1 MNSRQNPMRTVIIAV
16 ILGALAIGG
25 YAIFTAKSDKNGTQ
39 QNAADTKAPDA
50 STADTKPAETKTSD
64 APAPSAPA
72 PDTKTPDAAAPA
84 AKPADTKAADTSSA
98 ATPAAAP
105 VDDLTRFDGKPYK
118 VYPDGKVNFATYR
131 GYNMYSSICI
141 VCHGPAGLGSSFA
154 PALVDSLKALS
165 YDDFVGTVM
174 NGRENITSVS
184 NNVMPSFGTNPTVV
198 KYIDSLYA
206 YLKGRSDG
214 AIGRGE
220 LNFAGSKNE

>member
-1 MNSRQNPMRTVIIAV
+1 RQNPMRKVIIAV
-16 ILGALAIGG
+16 ILGALAIGA
-25 YAIFTAKSDKNGTQ
+25 YAIFTANSDKSGRQ
-39 QNAADTKAPDA
+39 QSAADTKAPDA
-50 STADTKPAETKTSD
+50 NTVEKKAAETKTSD
-64 APAPSAPA
+64 TAASSAPA
-72 PDTKTPDAAAPA
+72 PDAKTADTAAPA
-84 AKPADTKAADTSSA
+84 AKPADSKAADTNTA
-98 ATPAAAP
+98 ANPAAAP

-131 GYNMYSSICI
+131 GYNMYSSICF

-154 PALVDSLKALS
+154 PALVESLKVLS
-165 YDDFVGTVM
+165 YEDFVGTVM

-184 NNVMPSFGTNPTVV
+184 NNVMPSFGTNPTIV

-220 LNFAGSKNE
+220 LEFAGPKDE

>member
-1 MNSRQNPMRTVIIAV
+1 M
-16 ILGALAIGG
+16 
-25 YAIFTAKSDKNGTQ
+25 
-39 QNAADTKAPDA
+39 
-50 STADTKPAETKTSD
+50 
-64 APAPSAPA
+64 
-72 PDTKTPDAAAPA
+72 
-84 AKPADTKAADTSSA
+84 
-98 ATPAAAP
+98 
-105 VDDLTRFDGKPYK
+105 
-118 VYPDGKVNFATYR
+118 NFATYR

-165 YDDFVGTVM
+165 YEDFVGTVM

-220 LNFAGSKNE
+220 LNFAGSKDE